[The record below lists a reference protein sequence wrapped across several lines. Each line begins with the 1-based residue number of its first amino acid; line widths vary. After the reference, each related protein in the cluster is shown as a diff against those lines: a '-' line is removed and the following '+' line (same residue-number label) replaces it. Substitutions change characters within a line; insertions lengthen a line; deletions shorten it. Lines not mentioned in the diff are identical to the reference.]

1 MVNIVE
7 SVCQDPG
14 RPALAEQE
22 TYSQNIVLRWK
33 MRPGNT
39 QDGNLEIFL
48 ILSHDYEYIHRSKC
62 RVWNKVQTD
71 TFQHAVGISRRITRN
86 ILQA

>member
-1 MVNIVE
+1 MTDMVNIVE

-33 MRPGNT
+33 MRPGT
-39 QDGNLEIFL
+39 AVAQDG
-48 ILSHDYEYIHRSKC
+48 D
-62 RVWNKVQTD
+62 
-71 TFQHAVGISRRITRN
+71 IT
-86 ILQA
+86 IIYLQMHM

>member
-1 MVNIVE
+1 MTDMVNIVE

-22 TYSQNIVLRWK
+22 AHSQNIVLRWK

-39 QDGNLEIFL
+39 QGGHLGIIL
-48 ILSHDYEYIHRSKC
+48 ILSHEQK
-62 RVWNKVQTD
+62 
-71 TFQHAVGISRRITRN
+71 
-86 ILQA
+86 